1 MRLQEEL
8 VQKRFQPIQA
18 PRSLSERDPQGFQLL
33 VNLENSF
40 VPADV
45 LTRIFRPFDVAA
57 VVNDQLVQRKL
68 RAQESGTYSS
78 GRVL

>member
-1 MRLQEEL
+1 MRLLEEL
-8 VQKRFQPIQA
+8 VQERFQPIQA

-45 LTRIFRPFDVAA
+45 LRPFDVAA
-57 VVNDQLVQRKL
+57 VVNDQLVQRKP

>member
-1 MRLQEEL
+1 MRLLEEL
-8 VQKRFQPIQA
+8 VQERFQPIQA

-45 LTRIFRPFDVAA
+45 LTRIFRSFDA
-57 VVNDQLVQRKL
+57 VVNDQLVQRKP